1 MFKIPK
7 KVIER
12 ITDSLKKYQP
22 VIQSGVTRDVNETDT
37 VTIVKDFFADCFG
50 YDKYS
55 ELTSEFAIRGTFCDL
70 AVRIDGEV
78 KLLIEVKAPGV
89 DLKDQQIKQ
98 AVDYA
103 SNSGIEWVI
112 LTNSVEWKLFKLEFK
127 QPIESHLVTEFN
139 ILDLNPKKAETAQT
153 LYIFSKEGMTKSVLE
168 DFYGH
173 HKATSRY
180 LLGAMVLSEP
190 VLNTIKRELKRVN
203 KDVKV
208 ENDELKTLLI
218 SEVLKRDIVE
228 SNELKDAQKAVKKS
242 LNKPIRSKRKK
253 NTPKVAVSNPNMTD
267 NQIESVPVDSESDES
282 AA

>member
-7 KVIER
+7 KVHDR
-12 ITDSLKKYQP
+12 ISDSLKKYQP

-37 VTIVKDFFADCFG
+37 VTIVKDFFSDCFG
-50 YDKYS
+50 YDKYT

-70 AVRIDGEV
+70 AIKIDDEV

-89 DLKDQQIKQ
+89 SLKDQQIKQ

-112 LTNSVEWKLFKLEFK
+112 LTNSVDWKLFKLEFK

-139 ILDLNPKKAETAQT
+139 ILNLNHKKDEAIQC

-173 HKATSRY
+173 QKATSRY
-180 LLGAMVLSEP
+180 LLGAMVLSDP
-190 VLNTIKRELKRVN
+190 VLNTIKRELKRIN
-203 KDVKV
+203 KDVKLD
-208 ENDELKTLLI
+208 NTELVSLLR
-218 SEVLKRDIVE
+218 SGVFKRDLVE
-228 SNELKDAQKAVKKS
+228 SDDLKSAEKLVKKS
-242 LNKPIRSKRKK
+242 LSKPIRIKK
-253 NTPKVAVSNPNMTD
+253 ETNRQTVNTEDSITNRDEEKVA
-267 NQIESVPVDSESDES
+267 
-282 AA
+282 

>member
-1 MFKIPK
+1 MFRIPG
-7 KVIER
+7 KVKAR
-12 ITDSLKKYQP
+12 ITNSLKKYQP
-22 VIQSGVTRDVNETDT
+22 VIQSGATRDVNETDT

-70 AVRIDGEV
+70 AVRIDGDV

-89 DLKDQQIKQ
+89 SLKDQQIKQ

-139 ILDLNPKKAETAQT
+139 ILNLNHKKDDTAQC

-190 VLNTIKRELKRVN
+190 VLNTIRRELKRVN
-203 KDVKV
+203 KDVKI
-208 ENDELKTLLI
+208 ENTELTSLLRN
-218 SEVLKRDIVE
+218 EVLKRDIIE
-228 SNELKDAQKAVKKS
+228 SNTLKDAQKTVKKS
-242 LNKPIRSKRKK
+242 LNKAIRTKRPKRKSEK
-253 NTPKVAVSNPNMTD
+253 ATTLSEVAPVAPNASNENKK
-267 NQIESVPVDSESDES
+267 SED